1 MKRILSQDWEK
12 VLSNQF
18 KLEYYKKL
26 EKKVLDDYN
35 SLKCYP
41 DLNNIF
47 KAFNLCKFNDL
58 KVVIIGQDPYH
69 GYNEANGLAFSVNE
83 GINIPPSLKNILKE
97 VKSDIGKTSINN
109 GDLSIWATQGVFLL
123 NSILTV
129 VENKPLSHK
138 GIGWE
143 DFTNEIINLIS
154 TKKNNIVFFL
164 WGNHAKKKSKLIDKS
179 KHLILSSGHPSPLSA
194 NRGFWFGNKHFSKS
208 NQYLRKHNLKEIRW
222 G

>member
-138 GIGWE
+138 RIGWE
-143 DFTNEIINLIS
+143 DFTNEVIKIIS
-154 TKKNNIVFFL
+154 KNASNIVFLL
-164 WGNHAKKKSKLIDKS
+164 WGNNAKNKIKFIDEQKNCV
-179 KHLILSSGHPSPLSA
+179 LMSGHPSPLSA
-194 NRGFWFGNKHFSKS
+194 NRGYWFNNKHFSQT
-208 NQYLRKHNLKEIRW
+208 NNYLISKNKTPIIW
-222 G
+222 

>member
-1 MKRILSQDWEK
+1 VKRILSQDWKK

-18 KLEYYKKL
+18 KLDYYKKL
-26 EKKVLDDYN
+26 EKKVLNDYD

-143 DFTNEIINLIS
+143 DFTNEVIKIIS
-154 TKKNNIVFFL
+154 KNASNIVFLL
-164 WGNHAKKKSKLIDKS
+164 WGNNAKNKIKFIDKQ
-179 KHLILSSGHPSPLSA
+179 KNLVLISGHPSPLSA
-194 NRGFWFGNKHFSKS
+194 NRGYWFNNKHFSQT
-208 NQYLRKHNLKEIRW
+208 NNYLISKNKTPIIW
-222 G
+222 

>member
-1 MKRILSQDWEK
+1 MKRILSQDWKK

-18 KLEYYKKL
+18 KLDYYKKL
-26 EKKVLDDYN
+26 EKKVLNDYD

-143 DFTNEIINLIS
+143 DFTNEVIKIIS
-154 TKKNNIVFFL
+154 KNASNIVFLL
-164 WGNHAKKKSKLIDKS
+164 WGNNAKNKIKFIDKQ
-179 KHLILSSGHPSPLSA
+179 KNLVLISGHPSPLSA
-194 NRGFWFGNKHFSKS
+194 NRGYWFNNKHFSQT
-208 NQYLRKHNLKEIRW
+208 NNYLISKNKTPIIW
-222 G
+222 

>member
-1 MKRILSQDWEK
+1 VKRILSQDWEK

-18 KLEYYKKL
+18 KLDYYKKL

-143 DFTNEIINLIS
+143 DFTNEVIKIIS
-154 TKKNNIVFFL
+154 KNASNIVFLL
-164 WGNHAKKKSKLIDKS
+164 WGNNAKNKIKFIDKQ
-179 KHLILSSGHPSPLSA
+179 KNRVLISGHPSPLSA
-194 NRGFWFGNKHFSKS
+194 NRGYWFNNKHFSQT
-208 NQYLRKHNLKEIRW
+208 NNYLISKNKTPIIW
-222 G
+222 

>member
-18 KLEYYKKL
+18 KLDYYKKL

-83 GINIPPSLKNILKE
+83 GINIPPSLNNILKE

-143 DFTNEIINLIS
+143 DFTNEVIKIIS
-154 TKKNNIVFFL
+154 KNASNIVFLL
-164 WGNHAKKKSKLIDKS
+164 WGNNAKNKIKFIDKQ
-179 KHLILSSGHPSPLSA
+179 KNRVLISGHPSPLSA
-194 NRGFWFGNKHFSKS
+194 NRGYWFNNKHFSQT
-208 NQYLRKHNLKEIRW
+208 NNYLISKNKTPIIW
-222 G
+222 

>member
-18 KLEYYKKL
+18 KLDYYKKL

-97 VKSDIGKTSINN
+97 VKSDTGKTSINN

-143 DFTNEIINLIS
+143 DFTNEVIKIIS
-154 TKKNNIVFFL
+154 KNASNIVFLL
-164 WGNHAKKKSKLIDKS
+164 WGNNAKNKIKFIDKQ
-179 KHLILSSGHPSPLSA
+179 KNRVLISGHPSPLSA
-194 NRGFWFGNKHFSKS
+194 NRGYWFNNKHFSQT
-208 NQYLRKHNLKEIRW
+208 NNYLISKNKTPIIW
-222 G
+222 

>member
-18 KLEYYKKL
+18 KLDYYKKL
-26 EKKVLDDYN
+26 EKKVLNDYD

-143 DFTNEIINLIS
+143 DFTNEVIKIIS
-154 TKKNNIVFFL
+154 KNASNIVFLL
-164 WGNHAKKKSKLIDKS
+164 WGNNAKNKIKFIDKQ
-179 KHLILSSGHPSPLSA
+179 KNRVLISGHPSPLSA
-194 NRGFWFGNKHFSKS
+194 NRGYWFNNKHFSQT
-208 NQYLRKHNLKEIRW
+208 NNYLISKNKTPIIW
-222 G
+222 

>member
-1 MKRILSQDWEK
+1 MKRILSQDWKK

-18 KLEYYKKL
+18 KLDYYKKL
-26 EKKVLDDYN
+26 EKKVLNDYN

-143 DFTNEIINLIS
+143 DFTNEVIKIIS
-154 TKKNNIVFFL
+154 KNASNIVFLL
-164 WGNHAKKKSKLIDKS
+164 WGNNAKNKIKFIDKQ
-179 KHLILSSGHPSPLSA
+179 KNLVLISGHPSPLSA
-194 NRGFWFGNKHFSKS
+194 NRGYWFNNKHFSQT
-208 NQYLRKHNLKEIRW
+208 NNYLISKNKTPIIW
-222 G
+222 

>member
-12 VLSNQF
+12 LLSNQF
-18 KLEYYKKL
+18 KLDYYKKL

-97 VKSDIGKTSINN
+97 VKSDVGKTSINN

-143 DFTNEIINLIS
+143 GFTNEVIKIIS
-154 TKKNNIVFFL
+154 KNASNIVFLL
-164 WGNHAKKKSKLIDKS
+164 WGNNAKNKIKFIDEQKNCVLI
-179 KHLILSSGHPSPLSA
+179 SGHPSPLSA
-194 NRGFWFGNKHFSKS
+194 NRGYWFNNKHFSQT
-208 NQYLRKHNLKEIRW
+208 NNYLISKNKTPIIW
-222 G
+222 

>member
-1 MKRILSQDWEK
+1 M
-12 VLSNQF
+12 
-18 KLEYYKKL
+18 
-26 EKKVLDDYN
+26 
-35 SLKCYP
+35 
-41 DLNNIF
+41 
-47 KAFNLCKFNDL
+47 
-58 KVVIIGQDPYH
+58 IIGQDPYH

-143 DFTNEIINLIS
+143 DFTNEVIKIIS
-154 TKKNNIVFFL
+154 KNASNIVFLL
-164 WGNHAKKKSKLIDKS
+164 WGNNAKNKIKFIDEQKNCVLI
-179 KHLILSSGHPSPLSA
+179 SGHPSPLSA
-194 NRGFWFGNKHFSKS
+194 NRGYWFNNKHFSQT
-208 NQYLRKHNLKEIRW
+208 NNYLISKNKTPIIW
-222 G
+222 

>member
-1 MKRILSQDWEK
+1 VKRILSQDWEK

-18 KLEYYKKL
+18 KLDYYKKL

-138 GIGWE
+138 RIGWE
-143 DFTNEIINLIS
+143 DFTNEVIKIIS
-154 TKKNNIVFFL
+154 KNASNIVFLL
-164 WGNHAKKKSKLIDKS
+164 WGNNAKNKIKFIDEQKNCV
-179 KHLILSSGHPSPLSA
+179 LMSGHPSPLSA
-194 NRGFWFGNKHFSKS
+194 NRGYWFNNKHFSQT
-208 NQYLRKHNLKEIRW
+208 NNYLISKNKTPIIW
-222 G
+222 

>member
-18 KLEYYKKL
+18 KLDYYKKL

-97 VKSDIGKTSINN
+97 VKSDIGQTSINN

-143 DFTNEIINLIS
+143 DFTNEVIKIIS
-154 TKKNNIVFFL
+154 KNASNIVFLL
-164 WGNHAKKKSKLIDKS
+164 WGNNAKNKIKFIDKQ
-179 KHLILSSGHPSPLSA
+179 KNRILISGHPSPLSA
-194 NRGFWFGNKHFSKS
+194 NRGYWFNNKHFSQT
-208 NQYLRKHNLKEIRW
+208 NNYLISKNKTPIIW
-222 G
+222 

>member
-1 MKRILSQDWEK
+1 MKRILSQDREK

-18 KLEYYKKL
+18 KLDYYKKL

-123 NSILTV
+123 NSIFQLCLLQLFV
-129 VENKPLSHK
+129 
-138 GIGWE
+138 
-143 DFTNEIINLIS
+143 
-154 TKKNNIVFFL
+154 
-164 WGNHAKKKSKLIDKS
+164 
-179 KHLILSSGHPSPLSA
+179 
-194 NRGFWFGNKHFSKS
+194 R
-208 NQYLRKHNLKEIRW
+208 
-222 G
+222 

>member
-18 KLEYYKKL
+18 KLDYYKKL

-83 GINIPPSLKNILKE
+83 GINIPPSLNNILKE

-143 DFTNEIINLIS
+143 DFTNEVIKIIS
-154 TKKNNIVFFL
+154 KNASNIVFLL
-164 WGNHAKKKSKLIDKS
+164 WGNNAKNKIKFIDKQ
-179 KHLILSSGHPSPLSA
+179 KNRILISGHPSPLSA
-194 NRGFWFGNKHFSKS
+194 NRGYWFNNKHFSQT
-208 NQYLRKHNLKEIRW
+208 NNYLISKNKTPIIW
-222 G
+222 

>member
-18 KLEYYKKL
+18 KLDYYKKL

-97 VKSDIGKTSINN
+97 VKSDTGKTSINN

-143 DFTNEIINLIS
+143 DFTNEVIKIIS
-154 TKKNNIVFFL
+154 KNASNIVFLL
-164 WGNHAKKKSKLIDKS
+164 WGNNAKNKIKFIDEQKNCV
-179 KHLILSSGHPSPLSA
+179 LMSGHPSPLSA
-194 NRGFWFGNKHFSKS
+194 NRGYWFNNKHFSQT
-208 NQYLRKHNLKEIRW
+208 NNYLISKNKTPIIW
-222 G
+222 

>member
-18 KLEYYKKL
+18 KLDYYKKL

-69 GYNEANGLAFSVNE
+69 KINQANGLAFSVAKTQK
-83 GINIPPSLKNILKE
+83 IPPSLKNILK
-97 VKSDIGKTSINN
+97 DKTSKNY
-109 GDLSIWATQGVFLL
+109 L
-123 NSILTV
+123 
-129 VENKPLSHK
+129 
-138 GIGWE
+138 
-143 DFTNEIINLIS
+143 DFKRSKDFPYMRDIVIDEIYKAA
-154 TKKNNIVFFL
+154 KKNRDIFFATPDM
-164 WGNHAKKKSKLIDKS
+164 GA
-179 KHLILSSGHPSPLSA
+179 PSLDE
-194 NRGFWFGNKHFSKS
+194 
-208 NQYLRKHNLKEIRW
+208 L
-222 G
+222 

>member
-18 KLEYYKKL
+18 KLDYYKKL

-41 DLNNIF
+41 DLNHIF

-143 DFTNEIINLIS
+143 DFTNEVIKIIS
-154 TKKNNIVFFL
+154 KNASNIVFLL
-164 WGNHAKKKSKLIDKS
+164 WGNNAKNKIKFIDEQKNRVLI
-179 KHLILSSGHPSPLSA
+179 SGHPSPLSA
-194 NRGFWFGNKHFSKS
+194 NRGYWFNNKHFSQT
-208 NQYLRKHNLKEIRW
+208 NNYLISKNKTPIIW
-222 G
+222 

>member
-18 KLEYYKKL
+18 KLDYYKKL

-138 GIGWE
+138 RIGWE
-143 DFTNEIINLIS
+143 DFTNEVIKIIS
-154 TKKNNIVFFL
+154 KNASNIVFLL
-164 WGNHAKKKSKLIDKS
+164 WGNNAKNKIKFIDEQKNCV
-179 KHLILSSGHPSPLSA
+179 LMSGHPSPLSA
-194 NRGFWFGNKHFSKS
+194 NRGYWFNNKHFSQT
-208 NQYLRKHNLKEIRW
+208 NNYLISKNKTPIIW
-222 G
+222 

>member
-143 DFTNEIINLIS
+143 DFTNEVIKIIS
-154 TKKNNIVFFL
+154 KNASNIVFLL
-164 WGNHAKKKSKLIDKS
+164 WGNNAKNKIKFIDEQKNCV
-179 KHLILSSGHPSPLSA
+179 LMSGHPSPLSA
-194 NRGFWFGNKHFSKS
+194 NRGYWFNNKHFSQT
-208 NQYLRKHNLKEIRW
+208 NNYLISKNKTPIIW
-222 G
+222 

>member
-1 MKRILSQDWEK
+1 VKRILSQDWEK
-12 VLSNQF
+12 LLSNQF
-18 KLEYYKKL
+18 KLDYYKKL

-97 VKSDIGKTSINN
+97 VKSDVGKTSINN

-143 DFTNEIINLIS
+143 GFTNEVIKIIS
-154 TKKNNIVFFL
+154 KNASNIVFLL
-164 WGNHAKKKSKLIDKS
+164 WGNNAKNKIKFIDEQKNCVLI
-179 KHLILSSGHPSPLSA
+179 SGHPSPLSA
-194 NRGFWFGNKHFSKS
+194 NRGYWFNNKHFSQT
-208 NQYLRKHNLKEIRW
+208 NNYLISKNKTPIIW
-222 G
+222 

>member
-143 DFTNEIINLIS
+143 DFTNEVIKIIS
-154 TKKNNIVFFL
+154 KNASNIVFLL
-164 WGNHAKKKSKLIDKS
+164 WGNNAKNKIKFIDEQKNCVLI
-179 KHLILSSGHPSPLSA
+179 SGHPSPLSA
-194 NRGFWFGNKHFSKS
+194 NRGYWFNNKHFSQT
-208 NQYLRKHNLKEIRW
+208 NNYLISKNKTPIIW
-222 G
+222 

>member
-18 KLEYYKKL
+18 KLDYYKKL

-69 GYNEANGLAFSVNE
+69 GCNEANGLAFSVNE

-97 VKSDIGKTSINN
+97 VKSDTGKTSINN

-143 DFTNEIINLIS
+143 DFTNEVIKIIS
-154 TKKNNIVFFL
+154 KNASNIVFLL
-164 WGNHAKKKSKLIDKS
+164 WGNNAKNKIKFIDEQKNRVLI
-179 KHLILSSGHPSPLSA
+179 SGHPSPLSA
-194 NRGFWFGNKHFSKS
+194 NRGYWFNNKHFSQT
-208 NQYLRKHNLKEIRW
+208 NNYLISKNKTPIIW
-222 G
+222 

>member
-18 KLEYYKKL
+18 KLDYYKKL
-26 EKKVLDDYN
+26 EKKVLYDYN
-35 SLKCYP
+35 SLKCYT

-143 DFTNEIINLIS
+143 DFTNEVIKIIS
-154 TKKNNIVFFL
+154 KNASNIVFLL
-164 WGNHAKKKSKLIDKS
+164 WGNNAKNKIKFIDKQ
-179 KHLILSSGHPSPLSA
+179 KNRVLISGHPSPLSA
-194 NRGFWFGNKHFSKS
+194 NRGYWFNNKHFSQT
-208 NQYLRKHNLKEIRW
+208 NNYLISKNKTPIIW
-222 G
+222 

>member
-18 KLEYYKKL
+18 KLDYYKKL

-97 VKSDIGKTSINN
+97 VKSDTGKTSINN

-143 DFTNEIINLIS
+143 DFTNEVIKIIS
-154 TKKNNIVFFL
+154 KNASNIVFLL
-164 WGNHAKKKSKLIDKS
+164 WGNNAKNKIKFIDEQKNCVLI
-179 KHLILSSGHPSPLSA
+179 SGHPSPLSA
-194 NRGFWFGNKHFSKS
+194 NRGYWFNNKHFSQT
-208 NQYLRKHNLKEIRW
+208 NNYLISKNKTPIIW
-222 G
+222 

>member
-18 KLEYYKKL
+18 KLDYYKKL

-143 DFTNEIINLIS
+143 DFTNEVIKIIS
-154 TKKNNIVFFL
+154 KNASNIVFLL
-164 WGNHAKKKSKLIDKS
+164 WGNNAKNKIKFIDEQKNCV
-179 KHLILSSGHPSPLSA
+179 LMSGHPSPLSA
-194 NRGFWFGNKHFSKS
+194 NRGYWFNNKHFSQT
-208 NQYLRKHNLKEIRW
+208 NNYLISKNKTPIIW
-222 G
+222 

>member
-1 MKRILSQDWEK
+1 VKRILSQDWEK

-18 KLEYYKKL
+18 KLDYYKKL

-143 DFTNEIINLIS
+143 DFTNEVIKIIS
-154 TKKNNIVFFL
+154 KNASNIVFLL
-164 WGNHAKKKSKLIDKS
+164 WGNNAKNKIKFIDEQKNCVLI
-179 KHLILSSGHPSPLSA
+179 SGHPSPLSA
-194 NRGFWFGNKHFSKS
+194 NRGYWFNNKHFSQT
-208 NQYLRKHNLKEIRW
+208 NNYLISKNKTPIIW
-222 G
+222 

>member
-69 GYNEANGLAFSVNE
+69 GCNEANGLAFSVNE

-97 VKSDIGKTSINN
+97 VKSDTGKTSINN

-143 DFTNEIINLIS
+143 DFTNEVIKIIS
-154 TKKNNIVFFL
+154 KNASNIVFLL
-164 WGNHAKKKSKLIDKS
+164 WGNNAKNKIKFIDEQKNCVLI
-179 KHLILSSGHPSPLSA
+179 SGHPSPLSA
-194 NRGFWFGNKHFSKS
+194 NRGYWFNNKHFSQT
-208 NQYLRKHNLKEIRW
+208 NNYLISKNKTPIIW
-222 G
+222 

>member
-1 MKRILSQDWEK
+1 VKRILSQDWEK

-18 KLEYYKKL
+18 KLDYYKKL

-143 DFTNEIINLIS
+143 DFTNEVIKIIS
-154 TKKNNIVFFL
+154 KNASNIVFLL
-164 WGNHAKKKSKLIDKS
+164 WGNNAKNKIKFIDEQKNCV
-179 KHLILSSGHPSPLSA
+179 LMSGHPSPLSA
-194 NRGFWFGNKHFSKS
+194 NRGYWFNNKHFSQT
-208 NQYLRKHNLKEIRW
+208 NNYLISKNKTPIIW
-222 G
+222 

>member
-12 VLSNQF
+12 VLSDQF
-18 KLEYYKKL
+18 KLDYYKKL

-143 DFTNEIINLIS
+143 DFTNEVIKIIS
-154 TKKNNIVFFL
+154 KNASNIVFLL
-164 WGNHAKKKSKLIDKS
+164 WGNNAKNKIKFIDKQ
-179 KHLILSSGHPSPLSA
+179 KNRILISGHPSPLSA
-194 NRGFWFGNKHFSKS
+194 NRGYWFNNKHFSQT
-208 NQYLRKHNLKEIRW
+208 NNYLISKNKTPIIW
-222 G
+222 

>member
-1 MKRILSQDWEK
+1 VKRILSQDWEK

-18 KLEYYKKL
+18 KLDYYKKL

-143 DFTNEIINLIS
+143 DFTNEVIKIIS
-154 TKKNNIVFFL
+154 KNASNIVFLL
-164 WGNHAKKKSKLIDKS
+164 WGNNAKNKIKFIDEQKNRVLI
-179 KHLILSSGHPSPLSA
+179 SGHPSPLSA
-194 NRGFWFGNKHFSKS
+194 NRGYWFNNKHFSQT
-208 NQYLRKHNLKEIRW
+208 NNYLISKNKTHIIW
-222 G
+222 